1 MSSLSLHSSVKA
13 VLAELRQAD
22 LITSEECR
30 RLRGIRDVIG
40 VQQNKSPRVV
50 TETAGVLRR
59 CGFVEESRLLTGM
72 CTVRI
77 K

>member
-1 MSSLSLHSSVKA
+1 MIVLSVPSLS
-13 VLAELRQAD
+13 VLAELQQAD
-22 LITSEECR
+22 LITSEECWW
-30 RLRGIRDVIG
+30 LSDISDVVR

-59 CGFVEESRLLTGM
+59 CGFVKESRLLTGM
-72 CTVRI
+72 CTVHI

>member
-1 MSSLSLHSSVKA
+1 MIVLSVPSLS
-13 VLAELRQAD
+13 VLAELQQAD
-22 LITSEECR
+22 LITSEECWF
-30 RLRGIRDVIG
+30 LWDISDVVR

-59 CGFVEESRLLTGM
+59 YSFVKESRLLTGM